1 MVSKS
6 ANYCYSSPDNP
17 TGLLLLAEVALGE
30 PYELLGAKTSLKKAP
45 KGFDSVKG
53 CGKTMP
59 DPSGESALGDDG
71 EDAQVIVPTGKGVPS
86 TEVSK
91 SELLYNE
98 YIVYKSNQVKLR
110 YLVRLKFVFK

>member
-1 MVSKS
+1 
-6 ANYCYSSPDNP
+6 
-17 TGLLLLAEVALGE
+17 
-30 PYELLGAKTSLKKAP
+30 
-45 KGFDSVKG
+45 
-53 CGKTMP
+53 
-59 DPSGESALGDDG
+59 
-71 EDAQVIVPTGKGVPS
+71 VPTGKGVPS